1 MFWPVTFPL
10 FLSECKEARVN
21 SFDQMFFDLNE
32 LSDRPPLSLY
42 AFFFF
47 FCRVHSVRSFT
58 KLLNDSILCESDLSV
73 CFWTLQAAVA
83 LISSF
88 IWMPAQVPT
97 HHHFLSG
104 LAMSKKLAGRRSL
117 SMYESWPLTQKYIQY
132 EVVCESIF
140 VESLHECFSAFS
152 GPWPCF

>member
-1 MFWPVTFPL
+1 MFWPVTFPF
-10 FLSECKEARVN
+10 FLSKCQEARVN
-21 SFDQMFFDLNE
+21 SFHKMFFVLNE
-32 LSDRPPLSLY
+32 LSDRSPLSLY
-42 AFFFF
+42 AFIFAL
-47 FCRVHSVRSFT
+47 CTLSDHSQSSKIVLSSA
-58 KLLNDSILCESDLSV
+58 NQISV
-73 CFWTLQAAVA
+73 CFWTLQAAVV

-104 LAMSKKLAGRRSL
+104 LAISNKLAGTRSL
-117 SMYESWPLTQKYIQY
+117 SMYESWPLTQKWFQY

-140 VESLHECFSAFS
+140 VESLHQCFSAFS